1 MNAFIIILLIVVL
14 VLLSVILFV
23 ANKDYPQYKK
33 SYKNIC
39 DEGITVELKKGSIGK
54 VGAISIPPANSNV
67 KVKIPCAPID

>member
-39 DEGITVELKKGSIGK
+39 DEGITIELKKGSIGK
-54 VGAISIPPANSNV
+54 VGVVSIPPANANV

>member
-14 VLLSVILFV
+14 VLLSVIIFV

-39 DEGITVELKKGSIGK
+39 DEGITIELAKGSIGK
-54 VGAISIPPANSNV
+54 VGAISIPPAKANV